1 MDTHQ
6 ERRKDLDK
14 QACRTFVCP
23 NLALIDEKGKELELK
38 DTTIKRTKDMAIE
51 YFKKTYQTPH
61 YSSAKNLLPAFMYM
75 ASIIE
80 NDRRTQ
86 WDVEKVY
93 KVSSATI
100 RKWYKDISG
109 VLNIKII
116 SGREI
121 RFVPNML

>member
-1 MDTHQ
+1 MDTLQ

-23 NLALIDEKGKELELK
+23 NLALMDEKGKELELK
-38 DTTIKRTKDMAIE
+38 DVTIKRAKDMAIE
-51 YFKKTYQTPH
+51 YFKKTYQEPH

-86 WDVEKVY
+86 WDVENVY
-93 KVSSATI
+93 NLVRCPPHSWGGHPIYPRNTCNTF
-100 RKWYKDISG
+100 DI
-109 VLNIKII
+109 
-116 SGREI
+116 EI
-121 RFVPNML
+121 G